1 MMGKARYVAA
11 AACAAL
17 LAAGAGACGTSVS
30 VVTEGAAQGPTI
42 AIGVAAD
49 QPGLGYLHGGEY
61 SGFDIDVAKY
71 VAKTLGYAEKQIVF
85 KQLSPAMRASA
96 LTDGTVD
103 MVVDSFSMD
112 GTHDGEADVAGP
124 YLTVR
129 EALLIRSD
137 SASEITGTDSLSD
150 KTVCAVAGSAADD
163 NIRNRTKN
171 TRTTV
176 AERDTYPQCMTAL
189 MIGEADAVAADD
201 AIAAGL
207 GMVHQHFM
215 LIQPF
220 TVTENIILGMEPT
233 KGLTVDKE
241 TAKKKVLELSER
253 YGMKV
258 DPDAKV
264 EDISVGMQQR
274 VEILK
279 VLYRGADILILDEP
293 TASLTPQ
300 EITELMEI
308 ISNLTADGKSVILI
322 THKLK
327 EITSCADYCT
337 IIRQGKYIDTVKVSD
352 VNENDLAAMMVGR
365 KVEFKVEKKDIKPG
379 EVVLEVKDIHGDKQF
394 FLNGKRIVLRTAIS
408 WSFWP
413 DNGITPSDELA
424 RRQVESAKK
433 LGLNMLNFH
442 RTIGHSNVLDYADEL
457 GLLYFEEPGGN
468 QYPISHFNDNNKQ
481 SKFYFAYRN
490 EKLVRMIKRDRNH
503 PSLVIYNLHNERGA
517 WPQVQDYAQMR
528 MAHSL
533 DPTRILTYNSSNGE
547 NPENEANARFKLHL
561 MPNDTTFYDYGWYD
575 RHHAGGPGCYHDN
588 LYWGKDNYHRFSDH
602 KDEIIYWGEDGAIGT
617 PPRLQLIRDEI
628 LQSGTTSGWEAMDY
642 MKWYDA
648 YDSFLKHNGFAKA
661 ISYSG

>member
-201 AIAAGL
+201 AISAGL
-207 GMVHQHFM
+207 ASNNTGDRLKIVDVRRQIRTGRAGRANRRRIARHGQGRLVAEGRGRHGQVDRIHARRVH
-215 LIQPF
+215 
-220 TVTENIILGMEPT
+220 ESAEGNG
-233 KGLTVDKE
+233 
-241 TAKKKVLELSER
+241 
-253 YGMKV
+253 
-258 DPDAKV
+258 
-264 EDISVGMQQR
+264 
-274 VEILK
+274 
-279 VLYRGADILILDEP
+279 
-293 TASLTPQ
+293 
-300 EITELMEI
+300 
-308 ISNLTADGKSVILI
+308 
-322 THKLK
+322 
-327 EITSCADYCT
+327 
-337 IIRQGKYIDTVKVSD
+337 QG
-352 VNENDLAAMMVGR
+352 
-365 KVEFKVEKKDIKPG
+365 P
-379 EVVLEVKDIHGDKQF
+379 
-394 FLNGKRIVLRTAIS
+394 VLRRVRGS
-408 WSFWP
+408 
-413 DNGITPSDELA
+413 
-424 RRQVESAKK
+424 
-433 LGLNMLNFH
+433 
-442 RTIGHSNVLDYADEL
+442 
-457 GLLYFEEPGGN
+457 
-468 QYPISHFNDNNKQ
+468 
-481 SKFYFAYRN
+481 
-490 EKLVRMIKRDRNH
+490 EK
-503 PSLVIYNLHNERGA
+503 
-517 WPQVQDYAQMR
+517 
-528 MAHSL
+528 
-533 DPTRILTYNSSNGE
+533 
-547 NPENEANARFKLHL
+547 
-561 MPNDTTFYDYGWYD
+561 
-575 RHHAGGPGCYHDN
+575 
-588 LYWGKDNYHRFSDH
+588 
-602 KDEIIYWGEDGAIGT
+602 
-617 PPRLQLIRDEI
+617 
-628 LQSGTTSGWEAMDY
+628 
-642 MKWYDA
+642 
-648 YDSFLKHNGFAKA
+648 
-661 ISYSG
+661 